1 MSLLESETHQDERA
15 LAPLLR
21 RLEAERER
29 WFFWVPVLLGVGIGL
44 YFWLSHE
51 PSLMAALAPFA
62 IAIAVKAVAP
72 RSVLMTLV
80 TGALLTVTFGF
91 ALAKLRVEW
100 VRAPVLSRQ
109 ITTDLRGFVE
119 RVEPRAKRG
128 QRITRRVSALGDVRR
143 QPRPR
148 RVRFTTNRPV
158 SGLKPGDAI
167 HLRATL
173 MPPSAPALPGGFD
186 FARHAWFDGLGAVGY
201 ARSTL
206 KPDMEAGSS
215 PPDLQLWAAVERV
228 RQAIGQRIM
237 AVLPGQPG
245 AIANALI
252 TGERGGISEE
262 TNAAFRA
269 SGLFHVLSISGLHMV
284 IMSGSVFFLVRL
296 CLAAVP
302 ALALRYPIK
311 KWAAVAA
318 TVAAFA
324 YLLISGA
331 SFATVRSVIM
341 ISIMFLAVVLDR
353 PALALRNVVLAAL
366 VILILFPESLFNTGF
381 QMSFAAVAGLV
392 AFYEAIRHSG
402 EGAFVPRGPLT
413 RLALFLVGIVLSTLV
428 ASAAV
433 APFAAYH
440 FHQSQQYAVLA
451 NLIAIPL
458 CNLIVMPAALATLM
472 AMPFGLETLPL
483 WIMGLGIEGMTWVAS
498 RVGSLPGAVGRIP
511 AMPTFA
517 FLLMVAGGLWLVLWQ
532 TRWRLLGA
540 ALVAAG
546 IALAPTLQRP
556 DVLIARDGA
565 LVAVRSDDQQ
575 LSAVGS
581 RRPSFELIR
590 WLEHDGDTREPKE
603 ATKASGF
610 KCDAVG
616 CRALVKGVTVAV
628 ARHPA
633 ALADDCQRVKI
644 LIASFANPRGCN
656 GPAVLIDFFAV
667 RRGGTHAVYIEE
679 DGHIRVETVA
689 QMRGDRPW
697 SSRRTTRFSKKR
709 ASKPQ

>member
-1 MSLLESETHQDERA
+1 
-15 LAPLLR
+15 
-21 RLEAERER
+21 
-29 WFFWVPVLLGVGIGL
+29 
-44 YFWLSHE
+44 
-51 PSLMAALAPFA
+51 
-62 IAIAVKAVAP
+62 
-72 RSVLMTLV
+72 
-80 TGALLTVTFGF
+80 
-91 ALAKLRVEW
+91 
-100 VRAPVLSRQ
+100 
-109 ITTDLRGFVE
+109 
-119 RVEPRAKRG
+119 
-128 QRITRRVSALGDVRR
+128 
-143 QPRPR
+143 
-148 RVRFTTNRPV
+148 
-158 SGLKPGDAI
+158 
-167 HLRATL
+167 
-173 MPPSAPALPGGFD
+173 
-186 FARHAWFDGLGAVGY
+186 
-201 ARSTL
+201 
-206 KPDMEAGSS
+206 
-215 PPDLQLWAAVERV
+215 AAVERV

-284 IMSGSVFFLVRL
+284 IMSGSMFFLVRL

-392 AFYEAIRHSG
+392 AFYEVIRHRG
-402 EGAFVPRGPLT
+402 EGAFVPRRPLT

-428 ASAAV
+428 ANAAV

-458 CNLIVMPAALATLM
+458 CNLIVMPAALVTLM
-472 AMPFGLETLPL
+472 AMPLGLEALPL
-483 WIMGLGIEGMTWVAS
+483 WIMGLGIEGMTWVAA

-540 ALVAAG
+540 ALIAAG

-556 DVLIARDGA
+556 DVLIARDGG

-590 WLEHDGDTREPKE
+590 WLEHDGDTRE
-603 ATKASGF
+603 
-610 KCDAVG
+610 
-616 CRALVKGVTVAV
+616 
-628 ARHPA
+628 
-633 ALADDCQRVKI
+633 
-644 LIASFANPRGCN
+644 
-656 GPAVLIDFFAV
+656 
-667 RRGGTHAVYIEE
+667 
-679 DGHIRVETVA
+679 
-689 QMRGDRPW
+689 
-697 SSRRTTRFSKKR
+697 
-709 ASKPQ
+709 

>member
-1 MSLLESETHQDERA
+1 
-15 LAPLLR
+15 
-21 RLEAERER
+21 
-29 WFFWVPVLLGVGIGL
+29 
-44 YFWLSHE
+44 
-51 PSLMAALAPFA
+51 
-62 IAIAVKAVAP
+62 
-72 RSVLMTLV
+72 
-80 TGALLTVTFGF
+80 
-91 ALAKLRVEW
+91 
-100 VRAPVLSRQ
+100 
-109 ITTDLRGFVE
+109 
-119 RVEPRAKRG
+119 
-128 QRITRRVSALGDVRR
+128 
-143 QPRPR
+143 
-148 RVRFTTNRPV
+148 
-158 SGLKPGDAI
+158 
-167 HLRATL
+167 
-173 MPPSAPALPGGFD
+173 
-186 FARHAWFDGLGAVGY
+186 
-201 ARSTL
+201 
-206 KPDMEAGSS
+206 
-215 PPDLQLWAAVERV
+215 LQLWAAVERV
-228 RQAIGQRIM
+228 RQAIGQRIT

-392 AFYEAIRHSG
+392 AFYEVIRHRG
-402 EGAFVPRGPLT
+402 EEGAFVPRGPLA

-483 WIMGLGIEGMTWVAS
+483 WIMGLGIEGMTWVAA

-546 IALAPTLQRP
+546 VALAPTLQRP

-565 LVAVRSDDQQ
+565 LVAVRSDNQR

-616 CRALVKGVTVAV
+616 CLAVVKGVTVAV

-633 ALADDCQRVKI
+633 ALRDDCQRAKI

-667 RRGGTHAVYIEE
+667 RRRGTHAVYIDE

-689 QMRGDRPW
+689 QTRGDRPW

>member
-1 MSLLESETHQDERA
+1 MSLLESEAHQDERV

-51 PSLMAALAPFA
+51 PSLMAVLALFA
-62 IAIAVKAVAP
+62 IAITVKAVAP

-128 QRITRRVSALGDVRR
+128 QRITLRVSALGDVRR

-206 KPDMEAGSS
+206 KPDMEAGPS

-540 ALVAAG
+540 ALIAAG

-590 WLEHDGDTREPKE
+590 
-603 ATKASGF
+603 
-610 KCDAVG
+610 
-616 CRALVKGVTVAV
+616 
-628 ARHPA
+628 
-633 ALADDCQRVKI
+633 
-644 LIASFANPRGCN
+644 
-656 GPAVLIDFFAV
+656 
-667 RRGGTHAVYIEE
+667 
-679 DGHIRVETVA
+679 
-689 QMRGDRPW
+689 
-697 SSRRTTRFSKKR
+697 
-709 ASKPQ
+709 

>member
-1 MSLLESETHQDERA
+1 MSLLESEAHQDERV

-80 TGALLTVTFGF
+80 TGALLAVTFGF

-100 VRAPVLSRQ
+100 VRAPVFSRQ

-128 QRITRRVSALGDVRR
+128 HRITLRVSALGDVRR

-206 KPDMEAGSS
+206 KPDMEAGPS

-228 RQAIGQRIM
+228 RQAIGQRIT

-252 TGERGGISEE
+252 PGERGGISEE

-284 IMSGSVFFLVRL
+284 
-296 CLAAVP
+296 
-302 ALALRYPIK
+302 
-311 KWAAVAA
+311 
-318 TVAAFA
+318 
-324 YLLISGA
+324 
-331 SFATVRSVIM
+331 
-341 ISIMFLAVVLDR
+341 
-353 PALALRNVVLAAL
+353 
-366 VILILFPESLFNTGF
+366 
-381 QMSFAAVAGLV
+381 
-392 AFYEAIRHSG
+392 
-402 EGAFVPRGPLT
+402 
-413 RLALFLVGIVLSTLV
+413 
-428 ASAAV
+428 
-433 APFAAYH
+433 
-440 FHQSQQYAVLA
+440 
-451 NLIAIPL
+451 
-458 CNLIVMPAALATLM
+458 
-472 AMPFGLETLPL
+472 
-483 WIMGLGIEGMTWVAS
+483 
-498 RVGSLPGAVGRIP
+498 
-511 AMPTFA
+511 
-517 FLLMVAGGLWLVLWQ
+517 
-532 TRWRLLGA
+532 
-540 ALVAAG
+540 
-546 IALAPTLQRP
+546 
-556 DVLIARDGA
+556 
-565 LVAVRSDDQQ
+565 
-575 LSAVGS
+575 
-581 RRPSFELIR
+581 
-590 WLEHDGDTREPKE
+590 
-603 ATKASGF
+603 
-610 KCDAVG
+610 
-616 CRALVKGVTVAV
+616 
-628 ARHPA
+628 
-633 ALADDCQRVKI
+633 
-644 LIASFANPRGCN
+644 
-656 GPAVLIDFFAV
+656 
-667 RRGGTHAVYIEE
+667 
-679 DGHIRVETVA
+679 
-689 QMRGDRPW
+689 
-697 SSRRTTRFSKKR
+697 
-709 ASKPQ
+709 